1 MRLSEIGELSLL
13 KTIRRRFTVKSKDV
27 IVGIG
32 DDTAVIKPSGRN
44 LLATTDMMVEGIHFD
59 LNLITPCQLGFKLV
73 SVNVSDIYAM
83 GGRPQYLLLDIAL
96 NKNTEQSF
104 VDRFFDGIR
113 RAMKLYGVFLI
124 GGDISSSRKDI
135 VLAATLI
142 GDAKKHI
149 KRSGAKPG
157 DRIYVT
163 GNLGDSACGL
173 EVLKKIKKTVP
184 IENTPSLTLP
194 PQGGGM
200 GGGDNSQLL
209 IIKSQLSK
217 LGLSWNTVKPLLRRH
232 LMPEARNPEK
242 FIRYAT
248 SMIDLSDGL
257 FIDLS
262 RLCDESRA
270 GAKIYME
277 RIPVSSRM
285 RTASSLLGLDAM
297 KLACSGGEDYELL
310 FTAQANKKIN
320 AIYIGDIVKSG
331 RKIIDKNGREKK
343 FSPSGYQH
351 FGIQR

>member
-1 MRLSEIGELSLL
+1 MKLSDIGELSLL

-59 LNLITPCQLGFKLV
+59 LNLTTPYQLGFKLV

-149 KRSGAKPG
+149 KRSGATAG

-163 GNLGDSACGL
+163 GNIGDSACGL
-173 EVLKKIKKTVP
+173 EILKKVV
-184 IENTPSLTLP
+184 SC
-194 PQGGGM
+194 
-200 GGGDNSQLL
+200 
-209 IIKSQLSK
+209 QLSVVSKK
-217 LGLSWNTVKPLLRRH
+217 LNAEDYQIIGKFKKMGLTWDTIYPMIKRH
-232 LMPEARNPEK
+232 LMPIARNPEK

-262 RLCDESRA
+262 RLCDESKT
-270 GAKIYME
+270 GAKIFME
-277 RIPVSSRM
+277 RIPVSGRM

>member
-1 MRLSEIGELSLL
+1 
-13 KTIRRRFTVKSKDV
+13 
-27 IVGIG
+27 
-32 DDTAVIKPSGRN
+32 
-44 LLATTDMMVEGIHFD
+44 
-59 LNLITPCQLGFKLV
+59 
-73 SVNVSDIYAM
+73 
-83 GGRPQYLLLDIAL
+83 
-96 NKNTEQSF
+96 
-104 VDRFFDGIR
+104 
-113 RAMKLYGVFLI
+113 
-124 GGDISSSRKDI
+124 
-135 VLAATLI
+135 
-142 GDAKKHI
+142 
-149 KRSGAKPG
+149 
-157 DRIYVT
+157 
-163 GNLGDSACGL
+163 
-173 EVLKKIKKTVP
+173 
-184 IENTPSLTLP
+184 
-194 PQGGGM
+194 M

-217 LGLSWNTVKPLLRRH
+217 LGLLWNTVKPLLRKH

-262 RLCDESRA
+262 RLCDESRV
-270 GAKIYME
+270 GAKIFME

-331 RKIIDKNGREKK
+331 RKIIDKNDREKK

>member
-1 MRLSEIGELSLL
+1 MKLSEIGELSLL

-32 DDTAVIKPSGRN
+32 DDTAVIKPSGNN

-59 LNLITPCQLGFKLV
+59 LNLITPYQLGFTLV

-83 GGRPQYLLLDIAL
+83 GGRPLYLLLDIAL

-104 VDRFFDGIR
+104 LNSFFDGIR
-113 RAMKLYGVFLI
+113 CAMKLYGVSLI

-135 VLAATLI
+135 VIAATLI

-149 KRSGAKPG
+149 RRSGAKPG

-173 EVLKKIKKTVP
+173 EILKKVVRCQVSGVSKKLNAEDYPIIGKFKKMGLTWDTIYPMIK
-184 IENTPSLTLP
+184 
-194 PQGGGM
+194 
-200 GGGDNSQLL
+200 
-209 IIKSQLSK
+209 
-217 LGLSWNTVKPLLRRH
+217 RH
-232 LMPEARNPEK
+232 LMPEARNPK
-242 FIRYAT
+242 NFTRYAT

-262 RLCDESRA
+262 RLCDESRV
-270 GAKIYME
+270 GAKIFME

-310 FTAQANKKIN
+310 FTASPKIKFKIQNSKFKIFKITCIGEITKRDRILVN
-320 AIYIGDIVKSG
+320 AKGKEIPLKAI
-331 RKIIDKNGREKK
+331 
-343 FSPSGYQH
+343 GYQH
-351 FGIQR
+351 FEIQR